1 MNEELGL
8 RILNFFNFIYSQG
21 WEGSIC
27 WFEDEFHVTVTC
39 NGNIYAYGQEPTL
52 TASLDEVLKD
62 LQKVGI

>member
-21 WEGSIC
+21 WEGGIC
-27 WFEDEFHVTVTC
+27 WHENEFHVTVTC
-39 NGNIYAYGQEPTL
+39 NGNIYAYGQEKTL

-62 LQKVGI
+62 LQNVGI